1 MSIQLITVVA
11 LALVF
16 LIATVLPVHMGAL
29 AFVAAFVVGTAFVG
43 EDADDIVAG
52 FPGDLFVIL
61 VGVTLLFAIAKGN
74 GTVDRLVQ
82 LAVRAVGGRIALIP
96 WVMFGVTAV
105 LTAVGAVVPAAVAI
119 IAPIG
124 MAFAVRHRINP
135 MLMGL
140 LVINGAS
147 AGGFSPMSIFGSITN
162 GVVERNGLPGSPVLL
177 FLASLVFNT
186 VLSVIVFFLF
196 GGGDLIRRSAA
207 GGNGGPGG
215 GREDDGSIA
224 LATEPGTSVALG
236 GGSTRPGRTRPPT
249 GGTPAAAGPS
259 GASTVVTADTP
270 ATSDAPAT
278 TETPVPDGT
287 GEHAPLNRD
296 HVLTIIGLV
305 ALAVGALAFGL
316 DVGFT
321 ALTVATAL
329 SLLSPASAK
338 AAVGQVA
345 WPTVLLICGIVT
357 FVALMERVG
366 TIEWLGNLV
375 TRIGAPLLAA
385 IIICLIGAIVS
396 AFASTTGILGALIPL
411 AVPFLLAGQV
421 GPIGMIIALALSS
434 SVVDSSPFSTSGALV
449 VANAPAERTDQV
461 FRGLMI
467 WGFSMCALV
476 PLTTWLLFVVPG
488 WG

>member
-1 MSIQLITVVA
+1 MSIQLVTIVA

-29 AFVAAFVVGTAFVG
+29 AFVAAFIVGTVFVG
-43 EDADDIVAG
+43 EDTDDIVAG
-52 FPGDLFVIL
+52 FPGDLFIIL

-105 LTAVGAVVPAAVAI
+105 MTAFGAVVPAAVAI

-124 MAFAVRHRINP
+124 MGFALRYRINP

-140 LVINGAS
+140 LIINGAS

-162 GVVERNGLPGSPVLL
+162 GVVERNNLPGNPVLL
-177 FLASLVFNT
+177 FASSFVFNL
-186 VLSVIVFFLF
+186 VLSVVVFLLF
-196 GGGDLIRRSAA
+196 GGRELMRRSAQMA
-207 GGNGGPGG
+207 SDTG
-215 GREDDGSIA
+215 
-224 LATEPGTSVALG
+224 
-236 GGSTRPGRTRPPT
+236 PT
-249 GGTPAAAGPS
+249 GGTAPTGRGISTEPVTAVVAGSGGTAVATGGTGAGAPAPS
-259 GASTVVTADTP
+259 GAGGGAPVATDPAADDDP
-270 ATSDAPAT
+270 MRLQ
-278 TETPVPDGT
+278 
-287 GEHAPLNRD
+287 PLTRD
-296 HVLTIIGLV
+296 HVFTLIGLA

-321 ALTVATAL
+321 ALTVAAVL
-329 SLLSPASAK
+329 SLISPTSAK

-357 FVALMERVG
+357 FVSLMERVG
-366 TIEWLGNLV
+366 TIDWLGNLV

-385 IIICLIGAIVS
+385 IIICLIGGIVS

-411 AVPFLLAGQV
+411 AVPFLLAGEV
-421 GPIGMIIALALSS
+421 GAVGMIIALAISS

-449 VANAPAERTDQV
+449 VANSPDEENEKV

-476 PLTTWLLFVVPG
+476 PLVSCLLFVVPG
-488 WG
+488 WL

>member
-1 MSIQLITVVA
+1 MSIELITIVA

-16 LIATVLPVHMGAL
+16 LIATILPVHMGAL
-29 AFVAAFVVGTAFVG
+29 AFGAAFVVGTAFVG
-43 EDADDIVAG
+43 EDTDDIVGG

-124 MAFAVRHRINP
+124 MGFAQRYRINP

-140 LVINGAS
+140 LIINGAS
-147 AGGFSPMSIFGSITN
+147 AGGFSPISIFGSIVN
-162 GVVERNGLPGSPVLL
+162 GVVGRNGLPSNPGLL
-177 FLASLVFNT
+177 FLSSFVFNLA
-186 VLSVIVFFLF
+186 LSVVVFLMF
-196 GGGDLIRRSAA
+196 
-207 GGNGGPGG
+207 G
-215 GREDDGSIA
+215 GRELVRRSRESAGASAVGDDRVA
-224 LATEPGTSVALG
+224 VAAEPGTSLALG
-236 GGSTRPGRTRPPT
+236 GGAVPHNRSRTVTTGPGSGAVGP
-249 GGTPAAAGPS
+249 GGTGPAEPD
-259 GASTVVTADTP
+259 ADEP
-270 ATSDAPAT
+270 
-278 TETPVPDGT
+278 
-287 GEHAPLNRD
+287 HRPLERD
-296 HVLTIIGLV
+296 HVFTILGLV

-321 ALTVATAL
+321 ALTVAAVL
-329 SLLSPASAK
+329 SVISPSSAK

-357 FVALMERVG
+357 FVSLMERVG
-366 TIEWLGNLV
+366 TIDWLGNLV
-375 TRIGAPLLAA
+375 TTIGSPLLAA

-411 AVPFLLAGQV
+411 AVPFLLAGDV
-421 GPIGMIIALALSS
+421 GAVGLIIALSLSS

-449 VANAPAERTDQV
+449 VANAPGDQTDRV

-467 WGFSMCALV
+467 WGFSMCAV
-476 PLTTWLLFVVPG
+476 APLLS
-488 WG
+488 

>member
-1 MSIQLITVVA
+1 MSIQLVTVVA
-11 LALVF
+11 LVLVF

-43 EDADDIVAG
+43 ESTDDIVAG
-52 FPGDLFVIL
+52 FPGDLFIIL

-96 WVMFGVTAV
+96 WVMFLVTGV

-124 MAFAVRHRINP
+124 MGFANRYRINP

-140 LVINGAS
+140 LIINGAS
-147 AGGFSPMSIFGSITN
+147 AGGFSPMSIFGSIVN
-162 GVVERNGLPGSPVLL
+162 GVVDRNALPSSPGLL
-177 FLASLVFNT
+177 FLASFLFNV
-186 VLSVIVFFLF
+186 VLSVVVFFLF
-196 GGGDLIRRSAA
+196 GGRELIRRSGEVVAESTAAVESIPVAA
-207 GGNGGPGG
+207 GSVVGGPP
-215 GREDDGSIA
+215 A
-224 LATEPGTSVALG
+224 A
-236 GGSTRPGRTRPPT
+236 RTTTGT
-249 GGTPAAAGPS
+249 GGS
-259 GASTVVTADTP
+259 GASADLP
-270 ATSDAPAT
+270 ADDPTDRQ
-278 TETPVPDGT
+278 
-287 GEHAPLNRD
+287 PLTRD
-296 HVLTIIGLV
+296 NVFTLLGLA
-305 ALAVGALAFGL
+305 ALAVGALGFGL

-321 ALTVATAL
+321 ALTVAAVL
-329 SLLSPASAK
+329 SLISPVSAK

-357 FVALMERVG
+357 FVSLMERVG
-366 TIEWLGNLV
+366 TIDWLGHLV
-375 TRIGAPLLAA
+375 TLIGAPLLAA

-411 AVPFLLAGQV
+411 AVPFLLAGEV
-421 GPIGMIIALALSS
+421 GAIGLIIALSISS

-449 VANAPAERTDQV
+449 VANSPEAQNDKV

-467 WGFSMCALV
+467 WGFSMCAV
-476 PLTTWLLFVVPG
+476 APTATWLLFVVPG

>member
-196 GGGDLIRRSAA
+196 GGRDLIRRSAT
-207 GGNGGPGG
+207 GGNG

-259 GASTVVTADTP
+259 GVGTVVTADTP

-278 TETPVPDGT
+278 TGPPVPDGT

>member
-1 MSIQLITVVA
+1 MSIELITIVA

-16 LIATVLPVHMGAL
+16 LIATILPVHMGAL

-43 EDADDIVAG
+43 EDTDDIVGG

-124 MAFAVRHRINP
+124 MGFAQRYKINP

-140 LVINGAS
+140 LIINGAS
-147 AGGFSPMSIFGSITN
+147 AGGFSPISIFGSIVN
-162 GVVERNGLPGSPVLL
+162 GVVARNNLPSNPGLL
-177 FLASLVFNT
+177 FVSSFVFNL
-186 VLSVIVFFLF
+186 VLSVVVFLMF
-196 GGGDLIRRSAA
+196 
-207 GGNGGPGG
+207 G
-215 GREDDGSIA
+215 GRELLRRSRDAAGSSGA
-224 LATEPGTSVALG
+224 GGDRVAVAAEPGTSLALG
-236 GGSTRPGRTRPPT
+236 GGAVPHGRSRTVT
-249 GGTPAAAGPS
+249 GGSGSGGS
-259 GASTVVTADTP
+259 GAA
-270 ATSDAPAT
+270 
-278 TETPVPDGT
+278 EPVGPDD
-287 GEHAPLNRD
+287 EPHRPLERD
-296 HVLTIIGLV
+296 HVFTILGLV

-321 ALTVATAL
+321 ALTVAAVL
-329 SLLSPASAK
+329 SVISPSSAK

-357 FVALMERVG
+357 FVSLMERVG
-366 TIEWLGNLV
+366 TIDWLGNLV
-375 TRIGAPLLAA
+375 TTIGSPLLAA

-411 AVPFLLAGQV
+411 AVPFLLAGEV
-421 GPIGMIIALALSS
+421 GAVGLIIALSLSS

-449 VANAPAERTDQV
+449 VANAPADRTDRV

-467 WGFSMCALV
+467 WGFSMCAV
-476 PLTTWLLFVVPG
+476 APLLSWLIFVVPG

>member
-1 MSIQLITVVA
+1 MSIQLVTVVA

-16 LIATVLPVHMGAL
+16 LIATVMPVHMGAL

-43 EDADDIVAG
+43 ESTDDIVAG
-52 FPGDLFVIL
+52 LPGDLFIIL

-96 WVMFGVTAV
+96 WVMFLVTGV

-124 MAFAVRHRINP
+124 MGFANRYRINP

-140 LVINGAS
+140 LIINGAS
-147 AGGFSPMSIFGSITN
+147 AGGFSPMSIFGSIVN
-162 GVVERNGLPGSPVLL
+162 GVVDRNALPSSPGLL
-177 FLASLVFNT
+177 FLSSFLFN
-186 VLSVIVFFLF
+186 VALSVVVFFLF
-196 GGGDLIRRSAA
+196 GGRELIRRSGEVVATATATAESVPVAA
-207 GGNGGPGG
+207 TSLVGGPPQGP
-215 GREDDGSIA
+215 S
-224 LATEPGTSVALG
+224 TTT
-236 GGSTRPGRTRPPT
+236 GGSGSSAGLPDDDPTAPQPLTRDNVFT
-249 GGTPAAAGPS
+249 
-259 GASTVVTADTP
+259 
-270 ATSDAPAT
+270 
-278 TETPVPDGT
+278 
-287 GEHAPLNRD
+287 L
-296 HVLTIIGLV
+296 LGLA
-305 ALAVGALAFGL
+305 ALAVGALGFGL

-321 ALTVATAL
+321 ALTVAAVL
-329 SLLSPASAK
+329 SLISPVSAK

-357 FVALMERVG
+357 FVSLMERVG
-366 TIEWLGNLV
+366 TIDWLGHLV
-375 TRIGAPLLAA
+375 TQIGSPLLAA

-411 AVPFLLAGQV
+411 AVPFLLAGEV
-421 GPIGMIIALALSS
+421 GAIGLIIALSISS

-449 VANAPAERTDQV
+449 VANSPEAQNDKV

-467 WGFSMCALV
+467 WGFSMCAV
-476 PLTTWLLFVVPG
+476 APIATWLLFVVPG

>member
-11 LALVF
+11 LVLIF

-43 EDADDIVAG
+43 EDSDEIVAG

-82 LAVRAVGGRIALIP
+82 MAVRAVGGRIALIP

-105 LTAVGAVVPAAVAI
+105 ITAVGAVVPAAVAI

-124 MAFAVRHRINP
+124 MVFAVRHRINP

-140 LVINGAS
+140 LIINGAS

-162 GVVERNGLPGSPVLL
+162 GVVERNALPGSPLLL
-177 FLASLVFNT
+177 FLASFLFNT
-186 VLSVIVFFLF
+186 VLSVVVFFLF
-196 GGGDLIRRSAA
+196 GGRELIRRSTEATTGTRSDA
-207 GGNGGPGG
+207 
-215 GREDDGSIA
+215 GSIA
-224 LATEPGTSVALG
+224 MAAEPATSVALAG
-236 GGSTRPGRTRPPT
+236 GAVRTHRTPPRSGSTGDGSSRDEDGDGDT
-249 GGTPAAAGPS
+249 GGTGGTDDAAPRP
-259 GASTVVTADTP
+259 DTGDDP
-270 ATSDAPAT
+270 
-278 TETPVPDGT
+278 
-287 GEHAPLNRD
+287 GEDAPLNRD
-296 HVLTIIGLV
+296 HVFTILGLV

-321 ALTVATAL
+321 ALTVAVVL
-329 SLLSPASAK
+329 SLISPASAK

-366 TIEWLGNLV
+366 TIDWLGNLV
-375 TRIGAPLLAA
+375 TQIGSPLLSA

-411 AVPFLLAGQV
+411 AVPFLLAGEV
-421 GPIGMIIALALSS
+421 GPIGMIIALAISS

-449 VANAPAERTDQV
+449 VANAPTEQTDRV
-461 FRGLMI
+461 FRSLMI
-467 WGFSMCALV
+467 WGFSMCAIA

>member
-11 LALVF
+11 LVLIF

-43 EDADDIVAG
+43 EDSDEIVAG

-82 LAVRAVGGRIALIP
+82 MAVRAVGGRIALIP

-105 LTAVGAVVPAAVAI
+105 ITAVGAVVPAAVAI

-124 MAFAVRHRINP
+124 MVFAVRHRINP

-140 LVINGAS
+140 LIINGAS

-162 GVVERNGLPGSPVLL
+162 GVVERNALPGSPLLL
-177 FLASLVFNT
+177 FLASFLFNT
-186 VLSVIVFFLF
+186 VLSVVVFFLF
-196 GGGDLIRRSAA
+196 GGRELIRRSTEATTGTRGDA
-207 GGNGGPGG
+207 
-215 GREDDGSIA
+215 GSIA
-224 LATEPGTSVALG
+224 MAAEPATSVALAG
-236 GGSTRPGRTRPPT
+236 GAVRTHRTPPPGGSTGDDDGNTDNAPDTDPD
-249 GGTPAAAGPS
+249 
-259 GASTVVTADTP
+259 AD
-270 ATSDAPAT
+270 
-278 TETPVPDGT
+278 DG
-287 GEHAPLNRD
+287 APLNRD
-296 HVLTIIGLV
+296 HAFTILGLV

-321 ALTVATAL
+321 ALTVAVVL
-329 SLLSPASAK
+329 SLISPASAK

-375 TRIGAPLLAA
+375 TQIGSPLLSA

-411 AVPFLLAGQV
+411 AVPFLLAGEV
-421 GPIGMIIALALSS
+421 GPIGMIIALAISS

-449 VANAPAERTDQV
+449 VANAPTEQTDRV
-461 FRGLMI
+461 FRSLMI
-467 WGFSMCALV
+467 WGFSMCAIA